1 MNHTA
6 TPCMSRLLQ
15 ADQSI
20 LLVVDIQ
27 EKLLPALEDAEKLLE
42 KTAILIQ
49 AFAQLKLPI
58 VVSEQVPHKLGATAD
73 FLKKLLPIESAIFN
87 KSAFGCGQ
95 DPDILAFLDSM
106 NRPQIVLCGIEA
118 HVCVNQTAHQLLEEG
133 YQVHLVT
140 DAIQSRNKKDHKMAL
155 TKMQQSGVIPA
166 SVESVLFEL
175 MVTCE
180 HPAFK
185 PVQALIK

>member
-1 MNHTA
+1 MNNSA
-6 TPCMSRLLQ
+6 TSCMSRLLKV
-15 ADQSI
+15 DQSV

-27 EKLLPALEDAEKLLE
+27 EKLLPALEDPEKLLA

-58 VVSEQVPHKLGATAD
+58 VVSEQVPHKLGATAPQ
-73 FLKKLLPIESAIFN
+73 LAKLLPTESAIFG

-95 DPDILAFLDSM
+95 DPDILAFIGSL
-106 NRPQIVLCGIEA
+106 NRQQVILCGIET

-155 TKMQQSGVIPA
+155 AKMQQSGVIPA

-185 PVQALIK
+185 LVQALIK